1 MTAEKETTT
10 RLNTE
15 VPADLYK
22 QFRLECVRSGQT
34 VSAVIRELMAK
45 WVEEAKAK
53 QDRS

>member
-1 MTAEKETTT
+1 MAAEKESTT

-22 QFRLECVRSGQT
+22 QFRLECVRSGMT

-45 WVEEAKAK
+45 WVEEVKSQTK
-53 QDRS
+53 